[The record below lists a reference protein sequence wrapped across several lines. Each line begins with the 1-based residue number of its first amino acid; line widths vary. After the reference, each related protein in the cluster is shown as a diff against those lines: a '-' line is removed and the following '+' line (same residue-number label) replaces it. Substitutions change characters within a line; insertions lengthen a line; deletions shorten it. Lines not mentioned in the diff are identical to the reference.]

1 MGTTVA
7 QRGLANKRT
16 DDPVIR
22 EALVRTRLRPF
33 RRNKD
38 ALVLHELGLAHGRV
52 RVDVAVLN
60 GVLHGYEIKSDSD
73 SLNRLEIQIEIYRQA
88 LQKLT
93 LVVAERHASSVFD
106 FAPDWCG
113 VLLARRGSRGGM
125 QFEVLRKSSR
135 NPGVSRF
142 IMAHLLWRDEVRS
155 ILASRGAAKSTLRM
169 TRAKLYEHLVEDV
182 SEAKLAALINSA
194 MKRRKAWR
202 DHSQPLLCDG

>member
-33 RRNKD
+33 RQNKE

-73 SLNRLEIQIEIYRQA
+73 SLNRLEIQIEVYRQA

-93 LVVAERHASSVFD
+93 LVVAERHASNVFD

-113 VLLARRGSRGGM
+113 VLLVS
-125 QFEVLRKSSR
+125 SSR
-135 NPGVSRF
+135 AFRATSATIIFNIKGLKRF
-142 IMAHLLWRDEVRS
+142 QAGFPPARS
-155 ILASRGAAKSTLRM
+155 GHVIIT
-169 TRAKLYEHLVEDV
+169 
-182 SEAKLAALINSA
+182 
-194 MKRRKAWR
+194 
-202 DHSQPLLCDG
+202 

>member
-7 QRGLANKRT
+7 QRSLANKRT

-22 EALVRTRLRPF
+22 EAQVRTRLRPL
-33 RRNKD
+33 RQNKD

-60 GVLHGYEIKSDSD
+60 GILHGYEIKSDND

-93 LVVAERHASSVFD
+93 LVVAERHAPNVFD
-106 FAPDWCG
+106 FVPDWCG
-113 VLLARRGSRGGM
+113 VLLVRRGSRGGM
-125 QFEVLRKSSR
+125 KFEVLRKSSR
-135 NPGVSRF
+135 NPEVSRL
-142 IMAHLLWRDEVRS
+142 IMAHLLWSDEVQS

-182 SEAKLAALINSA
+182 SEAKLVTLINSA

-202 DHSQPLLCDG
+202 GRSQPLLCDG